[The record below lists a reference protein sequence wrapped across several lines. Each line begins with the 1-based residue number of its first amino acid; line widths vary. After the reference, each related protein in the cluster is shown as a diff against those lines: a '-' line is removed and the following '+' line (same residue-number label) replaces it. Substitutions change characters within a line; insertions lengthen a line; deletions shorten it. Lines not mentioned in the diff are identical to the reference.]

1 MQTTIAYYNGR
12 IGYAKDI
19 KIPLSDRSIY
29 FGDAVYDAA
38 LCLGGRIY
46 LEDEHI
52 DRFFTN
58 AERLKISHTYTKA
71 DIKNILRN
79 CLKMAGNG
87 VFFMYFQLSRN
98 APSRK
103 HDYLLSDGAN
113 LLVTVSETEM
123 PDPKKCISLITYE
136 DTRHLHCD
144 IKTVNL
150 LVSVMASTDAALAG
164 AEEAVF
170 HRGNT
175 VTECAH
181 SNISIIKDEIL
192 YTHPLSPLI
201 LPGITRRHLL
211 TSCVELGIKYAERPF
226 TLSELFSADEIL
238 VSSTTKLCVRATR
251 IDGVAFGNK
260 NPEISL
266 LLCNRIF
273 DKFVQ
278 FS

>member
-1 MQTTIAYYNGR
+1 MDYTIAYYNGR
-12 IGYAKDI
+12 FGYAKDI

-38 LCLGGRIY
+38 LCLDGRIY
-46 LEDEHI
+46 LVEEHI
-52 DRFFTN
+52 DRFLAN
-58 AERLKISHTYTKA
+58 AARLKISHSYAKR
-71 DIKNILRN
+71 DIKDILEN

-98 APSRK
+98 APERK
-103 HDYLLSDGAN
+103 HDYTHSDGAN
-113 LLVTVSETEM
+113 FLVTVSKTEM
-123 PDPKKCISLITYE
+123 PNPKKCISLITCE

-150 LVSVMASTDAALAG
+150 LVSVMASTDAALAD
-164 AEEAVF
+164 ADEAVF
-170 HRGNT
+170 HRGDT

-192 YTHPLSPLI
+192 YTHPLPPLI

-211 TSCVELGIKYAERPF
+211 ICCDELGIKYIERPF

-238 VSSTTKLCVRATR
+238 VSSTTKLCVRGTR
-251 IDGVAFGNK
+251 IDGVPFGNK
-260 NPEISL
+260 NPQISM

-273 DKFVQ
+273 DKFVH
-278 FS
+278 FN